1 MAGCEVVYDKE
12 EQAANPAA
20 DNKQEDSESKEND
33 FLNVRA
39 DRLDKLQNL
48 AGELMIHMLTLES
61 ELEKSGNTELLEGS
75 ARHISRLIGE
85 VERTVMETRMVP
97 VSRIIPSFAGSF
109 GIS

>member
-1 MAGCEVVYDKE
+1 MRLWKHGLFVAGCEVVYDKE

-61 ELEKSGNTELLEGS
+61 ELEKRKYELLEGS
-75 ARHISRLIGE
+75 ARHISRLIE
-85 VERTVMETRMVP
+85 KW
-97 VSRIIPSFAGSF
+97 SAPSWRPGWCR
-109 GIS
+109 